1 MVYLLDELISKVR
14 KGVCG
19 PRLGSETGGVRTR
32 GIKKNGNRFEG
43 QVVTE
48 KKPGR
53 PFPRSLGKRKEE

>member
-1 MVYLLDELISKVR
+1 MVYFLNELISKVR
-14 KGVCG
+14 TGVCG

-32 GIKKNGNRFEG
+32 GIENGNRSEG

-53 PFPRSLGKRKEE
+53 PIPRRLGRRKEE